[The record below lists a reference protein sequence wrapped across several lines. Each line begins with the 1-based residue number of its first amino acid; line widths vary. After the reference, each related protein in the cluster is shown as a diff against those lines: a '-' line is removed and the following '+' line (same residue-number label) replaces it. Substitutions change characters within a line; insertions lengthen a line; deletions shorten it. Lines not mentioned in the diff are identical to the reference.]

1 MHSPKPRFLPKT
13 AKVPNTKQEPRG
25 AADPVQ
31 HKTQTS
37 AITTIHSPHGR
48 MPYAISRLTLL
59 RKGKTQE
66 VPRKEEGEWKGRR
79 DGQHTCLSLGI
90 LTHQEPGDQERQS
103 EGIVPADW
111 HETPSEVNTNDD

>member
-25 AADPVQ
+25 TADPVQ

-37 AITTIHSPHGR
+37 AITTIHSPHGCV
-48 MPYAISRLTLL
+48 PYAISRLTLQ

-79 DGQHTCLSLGI
+79 DGQQACFSLGI
-90 LTHQEPGDQERQS
+90 LTRREPGEQEQQS
-103 EGIVPADW
+103 ERIIPVDW
-111 HETPSEVNTNDD
+111 HKTASEVDPSDD

>member
-48 MPYAISRLTLL
+48 VPYAISRLTLL

-103 EGIVPADW
+103 EGIIPADW